1 MAARTGAKP
10 EEYYVAVL
18 GMGGVG
24 KSSFITQVLFQLIYH
39 QARYSG
45 VELITVT
52 VLFKI
57 GYGD

>member
-24 KSSFITQVLFQLIYH
+24 KSSFITQVLFQPI
-39 QARYSG
+39 
-45 VELITVT
+45 ITKLV
-52 VLFKI
+52 FSS
-57 GYGD
+57 